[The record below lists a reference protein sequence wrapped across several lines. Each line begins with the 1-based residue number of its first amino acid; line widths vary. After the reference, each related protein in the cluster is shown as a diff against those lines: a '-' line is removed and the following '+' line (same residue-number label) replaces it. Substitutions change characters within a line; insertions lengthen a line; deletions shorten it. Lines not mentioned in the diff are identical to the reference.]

1 MKKISVFGLKFSVT
15 FIFLGVLVL
24 SVIALTQSCPPGRES
39 PEYFKLKGEFEVY
52 KAEAEKRA
60 DELVLHA
67 GKTKVVN
74 AKLRKDIHKLEISK
88 GLILAESAEIN
99 KKIFEQELELKDL
112 QDKESGIQDDMEL
125 IFNLRLQVSTL
136 QSNFSLAIKDRDKY
150 KAALKEEE
158 KKSLKLEGIIML
170 RDETIGVLRPA
181 LAAERVARLACE
193 DVIAVGEKDSV
204 WFKIGNLVGKG
215 FKYYGIFAAVRDTV
229 KVAGK

>member
-1 MKKISVFGLKFSVT
+1 MKNISAFGLKFSVT
-15 FIFLGVLVL
+15 FIFLGILVL

-39 PEYFKLKGEFEVY
+39 PEYFKLKGEFTVY

-60 DELVLHA
+60 DELVKSD
-67 GKTKVVN
+67 GETKVAN
-74 AKLRKDIHKLEISK
+74 AKLRKDIHELEISK
-88 GLILAESAEIN
+88 GLILAESAERN

-112 QDKESGIQDDMEL
+112 QEKESGILDDKKL
-125 IFNLRLQVSTL
+125 IVNLRLQVSAL
-136 QSNFSLAIKDRDKY
+136 ESNFSLAIKDRDKY

-158 KKSLKLEGIIML
+158 KASLKLEGIIKL

-181 LAAERVARLACE
+181 LAAERMARLAAE
-193 DVIAVGEKDSV
+193 DVIAEGEKDSV
-204 WFKIGNLVGKG
+204 WFKIGNVVGKG